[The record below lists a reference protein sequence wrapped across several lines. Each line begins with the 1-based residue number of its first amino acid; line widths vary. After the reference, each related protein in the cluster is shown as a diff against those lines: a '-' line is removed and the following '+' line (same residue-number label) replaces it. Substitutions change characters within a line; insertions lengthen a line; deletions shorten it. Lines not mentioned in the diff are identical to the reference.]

1 MYKKSNF
8 KIVANGFLEII
19 MKKILFFVI
28 FLLFGVLSAQE
39 VQNEPAAEQNEPVA
53 AEEVKEEVEAAPAE
67 VPAAENQESE
77 AQNTLKEEEK
87 TPETAE
93 KPAEPELPKETK
105 KETPAPAET
114 VKEEPAKPETEN
126 VPACEPVV
134 QEEKSSKVFYQPSV
148 GLGLGAS
155 IFSMRVNNDI
165 DFLLKHTKDG
175 TNVYMGLEVDFR
187 YSPYLD
193 DHAVYE
199 IPIQINMMFDFPL
212 RHHNIKRLDL
222 WFSAGIDL
230 AFGYLYYYHYDDYYD
245 DKDRDKRFKLLSAW
259 GFGVTMIFKNDVT
272 LKLGFDSFYGKYPD
286 LLCVAGYRF

>member
-1 MYKKSNF
+1 
-8 KIVANGFLEII
+8 
-19 MKKILFFVI
+19 MKKTLLFFVI
-28 FLLFGVLSAQE
+28 FMLSGALSAQE
-39 VQNEPAAEQNEPVA
+39 AQNEPVA
-53 AEEVKEEVEAAPAE
+53 DQNEPVTAAEESKETVESAPAE

-77 AQNTLKEEEK
+77 AQIPAPEEK
-87 TPETAE
+87 KEAEAAE
-93 KPAEPELPKETK
+93 KPAEPEPKETK

-114 VKEEPAKPETEN
+114 AKEEPARPETED

-134 QEEKSSKVFYQPSV
+134 HEEKSSKVFYQPSV

>member
-1 MYKKSNF
+1 
-8 KIVANGFLEII
+8 
-19 MKKILFFVI
+19 MKKTLLFFVI
-28 FLLFGVLSAQE
+28 FMLSGALSAQE
-39 VQNEPAAEQNEPVA
+39 AQNEPAADQNEPVTA
-53 AEEVKEEVEAAPAE
+53 AEESKETVESAPAE

-77 AQNTLKEEEK
+77 AQTPAQEEK
-87 TPETAE
+87 KEVEAAE
-93 KPAEPELPKETK
+93 KPAEPEPKETK